1 VSHAHDKPFDTGRPR
16 PIVTALD
23 TMRRRIDHD
32 AFDAAVLSLDA
43 VVADLGYGD
52 VRGLPGSVA
61 WIDRLR
67 GEGKRIGVVAGD
79 ERASTALDLA
89 GLDDRIDIVVTG
101 WNAQHRLVHVLQ
113 ELGVDAERAIVM
125 GTEPEDLEAARA
137 AGVTLTIGVARG
149 GATPEQ
155 LRRAGA
161 VAIVADPQELL
172 GVTSG

>member
-1 VSHAHDKPFDTGRPR
+1 MSAHDQPFDTGRPR

-43 VVADLGYGD
+43 LVVDLGYGD
-52 VRGLPGSVA
+52 VRALPGAVA

-79 ERASTALDLA
+79 ERAANALELA
-89 GLDDRIDIVVTG
+89 GVAERIDVVVTG
-101 WNAQHRLVHVLQ
+101 WDARRRLARALE
-113 ELGVDAERAIVM
+113 ELRAPPDRTIVM
-125 GTEPEDLEAARA
+125 GVEPEDIEAARA
-137 AGVTLTIGVARG
+137 AEVELAIGVARG
-149 GATPEQ
+149 EATPER

-161 VAIVADPQELL
+161 VAVVADPQELL
-172 GVTSG
+172 GPTSA